1 MYNNCELHYFA
12 DNELVSKKK
21 GVSFLA
27 KLWNQ
32 MIKNF
37 MLKNAP
43 SGSKSG
49 GGVGAIN
56 RDPKAIQVK
65 RVGYQ
70 LSNGAGGGG
79 RENFEGPDADF
90 NLIDTAIKRDS
101 YIMQT
106 MMKYSELI
114 FKSGWYFK
122 GKNDQALQYLK
133 TRLEVMAVATGIP
146 TEELFQGIADD
157 VVRYGNSF
165 IVKARAKGGKG
176 LPPGLAA
183 IPIPPAKDP
192 IAGYFR
198 LPPHGITIARDKN
211 GNILK
216 YKQEVQGADKP
227 IEFRPEDIIH
237 IAVNRPAGRPFGDPW
252 IAPVLEDVRLLRK
265 VEENAAL
272 LLYRHIFPLLAYTV
286 GIDKPGYEATDEE
299 LDELRSVIE
308 NMPTDGAIVL
318 PERHKIEA
326 INISTIDGKP
336 YLDYFEQR
344 VFTGLGMSTVDMGR
358 GDTANRNTADA
369 MGGIKAD
376 RVKGWQKALQIQID
390 KYIVDEILV
399 EGGFDP
405 LVNPEFDVNFVFEEI
420 EQERKI
426 AKENH
431 AILKWNSNL
440 ATWEET
446 RIELGYD
453 PVADESRLQFQMVGM
468 ATAEHANQLAMQ
480 AATAKEVSNKNA
492 PENQNGKRS
501 GPKRSTESLEES
513 VFNHLPMERYDKLH
527 ESLVASYRA
536 LENDALDMVQ
546 AHIEKKAFPIKE
558 PKEWL
563 SSLHFSKD
571 KMLRIIQQSTQY
583 ALSEGIAKARKDID
597 RNDYPEV
604 NRAKAVRIIRQ
615 YASESLDNLEKFL
628 KQTIS
633 TKLEQ
638 CKDKQEALL
647 AVKGVFASTNHRLTF
662 MSKTLLAK
670 AYNFG
675 YALALMKYGEEY
687 VQSVYEGACLTCQ
700 EKAKQMISLQQFSSL
715 DEIAIFYRIPPWHPN
730 CDCPLEAVKGGEK

>member
-1 MYNNCELHYFA
+1 M
-12 DNELVSKKK
+12 
-21 GVSFLA
+21 A
-27 KLWNQ
+27 KLWNRL
-32 MIKNF
+32 IKNF
-37 MLKNAP
+37 TLKNAP
-43 SGSKSG
+43 SGGKSS

-56 RDPKAIQVK
+56 RDPKAMQVK

-70 LSNGAGGGG
+70 LSNGASGGG
-79 RENFEGPDADF
+79 RENFEGPEADF

-101 YIMQT
+101 YVMQT
-106 MMKYSELI
+106 MMKYGELI

-122 GKNDQALQYLK
+122 GKNEQALQYLK
-133 TRLEVMAVATGIP
+133 LRLEMMAVATGIP
-146 TEELFQGIADD
+146 TESLFQGIADD
-157 VVRYGNSF
+157 IVRYANAF
-165 IVKARAKGGKG
+165 LVKARAKGGKG
-176 LPPGLAA
+176 LPPGLSA
-183 IPIPPAKDP
+183 IPIPPAREP

-198 LPPHGITIARDKN
+198 LPPHTITIARDQN

-216 YKQEVQGADKP
+216 YRQEVQGAEKP
-227 IEFRPEDIIH
+227 IDFRPEDIIH
-237 IAVNRPAGRPFGDPW
+237 ITVNQPVGRPFGDPW

-286 GIDKPGYEATDEE
+286 GIDKPGYEATDDE
-299 LDELRSVIE
+299 LEELRSVIE
-308 NMPTDGAIVL
+308 NIPTDGAIVL

-326 INISTIDGKP
+326 IKIDTIDGKP
-336 YLDYFEQR
+336 YLEYFEQR

-446 RIELGYD
+446 RVELGYD
-453 PVADESRLQFQMVGM
+453 PVADESRLHYQMIAM

-480 AATAKEVSNKNA
+480 ATTAKEVGNKNA

-501 GPKRSTESLEES
+501 GPKRSTEALEES
-513 VFNHLPMERYDKLH
+513 VFNHLPVKQYQKLQ
-527 ESLVASYRA
+527 ESLAMFYRE
-536 LENDALDMVQ
+536 LEEDAIQIVQ
-546 AHIEKKAFPIKE
+546 AYVEKKVFPMKE

-563 SSLHFSKD
+563 SSFHFSKD
-571 KMLRIIQQSTQY
+571 KMLRVIQQSTQS
-583 ALSEGIAKARKDID
+583 ALSEGVTKARSDIG
-597 RNDYPEV
+597 RNDYPGI
-604 NRAKAVRIIRQ
+604 NSRKALQVIRQ
-615 YASESLDNLEKFL
+615 YASESLEQLEAFL
-628 KQTIS
+628 KQS
-633 TKLEQ
+633 LSKKLENSQ
-638 CKDKQEALL
+638 NTEDALL
-647 AVKGVFASTNHRLTF
+647 AIKGIFTTTKHRMTF
-662 MSKTLLAK
+662 LSKTLLAK
-670 AYNFG
+670 SYNFG
-675 YALALMKYGEEY
+675 YALALMKYGEEQ
-687 VQSVYEGACLTCQ
+687 VKPVYEGTCLTCQ
-700 EKAKQMISLQQFSSL
+700 EKASQLISLQQFSSL

-730 CDCPLEAVKGGEK
+730 CECPLEVVKGGETE